1 MDIDSIT
8 LRPKIA
14 AVMGNE
20 NLNGSVAVITGAAS
34 GIGAGL
40 ARAAAARGMR
50 LVLADIE
57 SNALS
62 VVGAELRA
70 AGSEVLAVPT
80 DVADPA
86 AMDRLAEA
94 TFERF
99 GEVQLLV
106 NNAGI
111 ESIGNIWE
119 FSAAQWARAIHVN
132 VLGPVNGVRV
142 FAPAM
147 VAAGERAFIANV
159 ASLGALGMMAQQTPY
174 IMSKHAILSF
184 SECLSLEMSIA
195 APAISVSAVLPGP
208 VATRIF
214 TDAQESRTSLHGS
227 QHRKTMENLIAAY
240 GMPPDEA
247 GRIIL
252 DQIVSGQ
259 FWVTTHPDMLAEYAL
274 NRATHLTTRA
284 VPALTAEA
292 IALLK

>member
-1 MDIDSIT
+1 
-8 LRPKIA
+8 
-14 AVMGNE
+14 MGNE
-20 NLNGSVAVITGAAS
+20 ILNGGVAVITGAAS

-40 ARAAAARGMR
+40 ARAAAARGMK
-50 LVLADIE
+50 LVLADIAPA
-57 SNALS
+57 ALFA
-62 VVGAELRA
+62 VGADLEA

-80 DVADPA
+80 DVADPT

-99 GEVQLLV
+99 GGVRLLV

-111 ESIGNIWE
+111 ESVGNVWE
-119 FSAAQWARAIHVN
+119 FSAVQWERAIHIN
-132 VLGPVNGVRV
+132 VLGPVNGVRA

-147 VAAGERAFIANV
+147 LAAGEPAFIANV

-184 SECLSLEMSIA
+184 SECLSLEMSMA

-214 TDAQESRTSLHGS
+214 ADAQESGTSPDGS
-227 QHRKTMENLIAAY
+227 QHRQTMENLIAAY
-240 GMPPDEA
+240 GRPPDEA

-252 DQIVSGQ
+252 DQIVAGQ
-259 FWVTTHPDMLAEYAL
+259 FWVTTHPAMLAEYAL
-274 NRATHLTTRA
+274 ARAAHLTTRA
-284 VPALTAEA
+284 MPALTEEA
-292 IALLK
+292 MALLNKTQ